1 MKYLRVT
8 VRADILITKFLGP
21 ERAHGDGVS
30 LNIQT
35 GRIEHREERGW
46 EWRELPCI
54 NDSTVLEWMSTF
66 ADDLGY
72 REPGESLRASLQYSD
87 PFDEFRWAA
96 KDRGL
101 WSAWEAYCRD
111 QVLGAVKAW
120 LQDVGLKDL
129 RTTREGFVWSK
140 RIAIERHG
148 RQAA

>member
-101 WSAWEAYCRD
+101 WSAWEAYRRD
-111 QVLGAVKAW
+111 QVLGAVKACW
-120 LQDVGLKDL
+120 
-129 RTTREGFVWSK
+129 
-140 RIAIERHG
+140 A
-148 RQAA
+148 